1 MADTRIEP
9 DQVEETV
16 AIDEA
21 PEAEAAE
28 VESTEAATEPA
39 ASNDAS
45 ADETAE
51 VVVTIEGES
60 PAPEE
65 AVTETPLI
73 KQLRQRIREQEKA
86 LRQVQQAQPVQQVP
100 VLGEKPKLSDFDF
113 DEQRYSEAVDAWYG
127 RRLQIE
133 RAQAEQQQRQAA
145 EQAKWQGT
153 LQAFEQEK
161 AAFAPKVA
169 GFDELE
175 TRVKE
180 TLSPTQLGVL
190 LHVGEKRAQV
200 VAALGAN
207 PKVLARI
214 ASIEDPLKLAAE
226 LARLETKM
234 AIQPRKS
241 APPPETVVRG
251 KSAPIGSL
259 EQQLERAREEAGR
272 TGRMDTVMAL
282 KKRLKLAKAA

>member
-9 DQVEETV
+9 DQVEETEV
-16 AIDEA
+16 VVEA
-21 PEAEAAE
+21 PEAEAE
-28 VESTEAATEPA
+28 VEQSAEQVTEPE
-39 ASNDAS
+39 ASNDAN
-45 ADETAE
+45 ADEAAE

-65 AVTETPLI
+65 AVSETPLI

-100 VLGEKPKLSDFDF
+100 TLGEKPKLADFDF
-113 DEQRYSEAVDAWYG
+113 DEQRYSEAVDGWYA
-127 RRLQIE
+127 RKLQIE
-133 RAQAEQQQRQAA
+133 RAQAEQQQRQHA

-214 ASIEDPLKLAAE
+214 ASIDDPLKLAAE

-251 KSAPIGSL
+251 KAAMPMSP
-259 EQQLERAREEAGR
+259 EKQLEMLEAEAER
-272 TGRMDTVMAL
+272 TGDRTKVVQF
-282 KKRLKLAKAA
+282 KRQQKLKAA

>member
-16 AIDEA
+16 VTDEA
-21 PEAEAAE
+21 TEAEAQ
-28 VESTEAATEPA
+28 STEQSEDQATEPV
-39 ASNDAS
+39 ASNDAN

-86 LRQVQQAQPVQQVP
+86 LKQVQHAQPVATP
-100 VLGEKPKLSDFDF
+100 VLGEKPKLADFDF
-113 DEQRYSEAVDAWYG
+113 DEQRYSEAVDGWY
-127 RRLQIE
+127 E
-133 RAQAEQQQRQAA
+133 QRQRQQA
-145 EQAKWQGT
+145 EQAKWHGT
-153 LQAFEQEK
+153 LQAFEREK
-161 AAFAPKVA
+161 AEFAPKVA

-190 LHVGEKRAQV
+190 LHVGQKRAQV

-214 ASIEDPLKLAAE
+214 ASIEDPLMLAAE

-241 APPPETVVRG
+241 APAPETVVRG
-251 KSAPIGSL
+251 KSAMPLSPDK
-259 EQQLERAREEAGR
+259 QLEMLEAEAER
-272 TGRMDTVMAL
+272 TGDRTKVVQF
-282 KKRLKLAKAA
+282 KRQQKLKAA